1 MNGKEKIE
9 AAFSKEGTCEIPVVI
24 CYEGIFIRDHWDQL
38 TSSPWWYQ
46 YETDIDKQIKWRR
59 DAIETIGQD

>member
-46 YETDIDKQIKWRR
+46 YETGLDVIYRLKICFM
-59 DAIETIGQD
+59 